1 MYACTRVSSDGDWP
15 APEAADA
22 AAAGSIACSAGPTA
36 LAIIGATNTE
46 PATGSTTSPKV
57 ASGRRARPFL
67 VGLLAPGSSGSI
79 CSLLTV
85 AIAAPVASTPP
96 EARETGLSFVLF

>member
-1 MYACTRVSSDGDWP
+1 
-15 APEAADA
+15 
-22 AAAGSIACSAGPTA
+22 
-36 LAIIGATNTE
+36 
-46 PATGSTTSPKV
+46 V

-79 CSLLTV
+79 CALLTV

-96 EARETGLSFVLF
+96 EARETGLSFVLFGSIRTGSTARTAHARFFAIGRMAGGDRDRG